1 MFGFI
6 PKRHPQLWEKSL
18 EPSVIYHTWCTESYM
33 ETTAAKIVEPDNK
46 EYQEQSV
53 MNATKSANSQFGG
66 QPQQQHSNST
76 TDNILGN
83 MLNNVYNNNPSLEN
97 NMLQQQPNNVFPA
110 IANNFTTMHHQN
122 QGYFL
127 CNKSSR
133 PLYQYKRPWKTLSFL
148 IICKAC

>member
-1 MFGFI
+1 
-6 PKRHPQLWEKSL
+6 
-18 EPSVIYHTWCTESYM
+18 M

-76 TDNILGN
+76 TDNILVN
-83 MLNNVYNNNPSLEN
+83 MLNNVYNNNPSLET
-97 NMLQQQPNNVFPA
+97 NMLQQQQPNNVFPA

-122 QGYFL
+122 QGYLL
-127 CNKSSR
+127 CNKLSR
-133 PLYQYKRPWKTLSFL
+133 PFYQYNWSTKKE
-148 IICKAC
+148 KKM

>member
-1 MFGFI
+1 
-6 PKRHPQLWEKSL
+6 
-18 EPSVIYHTWCTESYM
+18 M

-127 CNKSSR
+127 CNK
-133 PLYQYKRPWKTLSFL
+133 LSL
-148 IICKAC
+148 GPYINMYN

>member
-1 MFGFI
+1 
-6 PKRHPQLWEKSL
+6 
-18 EPSVIYHTWCTESYM
+18 M

-76 TDNILGN
+76 TDNILVN
-83 MLNNVYNNNPSLEN
+83 MLNNVYNNNLSLET
-97 NMLQQQPNNVFPA
+97 NMLQQQQQPNNVFPA
-110 IANNFTTMHHQN
+110 IANNLTTMHHQN

-127 CNKSSR
+127 CNKLSR
-133 PLYQYKRPWKTLSFL
+133 PFYQYNWPTKEK
-148 IICKAC
+148 KM

>member
-1 MFGFI
+1 
-6 PKRHPQLWEKSL
+6 
-18 EPSVIYHTWCTESYM
+18 M

-76 TDNILGN
+76 TDNILVN
-83 MLNNVYNNNPSLEN
+83 MLNNVYNNPSLEA
-97 NMLQQQPNNVFPA
+97 NMLQQPNNVFPA

-127 CNKSSR
+127 CNKLSR
-133 PLYQYKRPWKTLSFL
+133 PFYQYNWPTKKRK
-148 IICKAC
+148 KM